1 MLGGNKFDLDKW
13 DPEYFARLN
22 DFITEAGARGIVVEV
37 RLFNSEYSV
46 KGRALAGFATPRA
59 LAGRV
64 SRVTE
69 RASGSQLLMR

>member
-13 DPEYFARLN
+13 DPEYFARRGP
-22 DFITEAGARGIVVEV
+22 ITEAGAQGIAVEV
-37 RLFNSEYSV
+37 RLFNSEYPV